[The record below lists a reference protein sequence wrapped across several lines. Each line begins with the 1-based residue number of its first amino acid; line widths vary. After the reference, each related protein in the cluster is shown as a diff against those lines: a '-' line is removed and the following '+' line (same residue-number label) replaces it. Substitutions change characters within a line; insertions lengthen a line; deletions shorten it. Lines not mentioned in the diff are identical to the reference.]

1 MNMNQ
6 LREWMDA
13 QARGIAEELA
23 SINSRE
29 VIRQSVGGFGMQQ
42 RTITLLK
49 TLKASLFPSLYESGA
64 ATKAHLRTLAEER
77 LHTGSEL
84 LLAIAKDVLRC
95 NCERPER
102 ETCDHAECERQAEE
116 LTLRF
121 MQKIPEIRRVLSTDL
136 QAAYEG
142 DPAARS
148 TEEILLSYPS
158 IEAVSTY
165 RIAHELY
172 VLGLPIIPRIMT
184 EYAHTLTG
192 IDIHP
197 GAKIGGRFF
206 IDHGTG
212 VVIGETCVIGEHVK
226 LYQGVTL
233 GAKSFQL
240 DADGNPV
247 KGVKRHPN
255 IEDDVVIY
263 AGATILGG
271 DVTVGK
277 GSVVGGNAWITRS
290 VEPNS
295 VVYNPAPKQI
305 AVAPN
310 TTHSTES

>member
-1 MNMNQ
+1 MNQ

-102 ETCDHAECERQAEE
+102 ETCDHTECERQAEE

-310 TTHSTES
+310 TTNSTES